1 MPIPSVD
8 SPIAYKKQA
17 VWGGVSLTHFRFNV
31 GELPEH
37 SQPDHLIAMSM
48 GSCRGEILTA
58 SGMRASS
65 PQNGSICVIPSGL
78 PYSARLTDQAE
89 NLALMIR
96 PEHLERVAEEAE
108 IPGRPAIVERCEPG
122 DPVINRVALELLAE
136 MNGGEAGGRL
146 YAESLINVLSVHLLR
161 HYTDGE
167 ATLPAK
173 SLGGLSGKKLT
184 QVKDFIAENY
194 ERDLSLAELA
204 GVAGISTFHFARE
217 FKRATTVTPHQY
229 LINYRVERAKNML
242 ADGKMPLV
250 EVGFRSGF
258 SHQSHFTR
266 LFRRLT
272 GTTPQTYR
280 LRLQN

>member
-17 VWGGVSLTHFRFNV
+17 AWDGVTLTHYRFNV

-37 SQPDHLIAMSM
+37 SQPDHLIAMSL

-65 PQNGSICVIPSGL
+65 QQNGSICVIPSGL

-96 PEHLERVAEEAE
+96 PAHLDRVAQEAE
-108 IPGRPAIVERCEPG
+108 FRGSSAIVERCEPG

-136 MNGGEAGGRL
+136 MNGEETGGRL

-167 ATLPAK
+167 ATLTQK
-173 SLGGLSGKKLT
+173 STGGLSGKKLSL
-184 QVKDFIAENY
+184 VKDFIAENY
-194 ERDLSLAELA
+194 ERDVSLAELA
-204 GVAGISTFHFARE
+204 DVAGISTFHFARE
-217 FKRATTVTPHQY
+217 FKRATGVTPHQH
-229 LINYRVERAKNML
+229 LINYRVERAKTML
-242 ADGKMPLV
+242 AEGNLPLV

-272 GTTPQTYR
+272 GTTPNSYR
-280 LRLQN
+280 LMLQN